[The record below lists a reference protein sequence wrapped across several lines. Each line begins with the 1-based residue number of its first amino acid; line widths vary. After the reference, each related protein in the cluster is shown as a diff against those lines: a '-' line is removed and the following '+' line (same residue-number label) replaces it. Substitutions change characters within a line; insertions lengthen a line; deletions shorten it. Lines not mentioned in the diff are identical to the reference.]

1 MKFNNKRIIALFLA
15 SVVLIFMVE
24 ACDKPT
30 QPPEE
35 KPPQKLK
42 LYINEFMAS
51 NKSTIADEKNQYDDW
66 VELLNGEDTTINLSL
81 FYLTDDFLKKTK
93 WQFPSVTIPPKGF
106 ILIWCDEDSSQG
118 ILHANFKL
126 SANGESLGLFST
138 SLEVI
143 DTITYSVQKTDTSY
157 GRFPDGSNNWKFM
170 IPTPLNNNQ

>member
-1 MKFNNKRIIALFLA
+1 MKFKDKRIFILIIASITLFF
-15 SVVLIFMVE
+15 IVE

-66 VELLNGEDTTINLSL
+66 IELYNGEDTTINLSL
-81 FYLTDDFLKKTK
+81 FYLTDDFSKKTK
-93 WQFPSVTIPPKGF
+93 WQFPSVTISPKGF

-118 ILHANFKL
+118 ILHTNFKL
-126 SANGESLGLFST
+126 SASGEQLGLFSG

-143 DTITYSVQKTDTSY
+143 DTITYSIQRIDTSY

-170 IPTPLNNNQ
+170 NPTPLGRNQ